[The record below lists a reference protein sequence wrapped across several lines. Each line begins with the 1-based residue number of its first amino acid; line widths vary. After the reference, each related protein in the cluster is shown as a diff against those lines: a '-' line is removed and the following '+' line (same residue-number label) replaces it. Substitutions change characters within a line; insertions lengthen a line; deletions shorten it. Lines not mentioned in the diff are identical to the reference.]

1 MMKKLSRQYMREN
14 FNKLGIIQF
23 GYRIPADKP
32 ITKALKEAIISLQKN
47 YDLKNIVMNNVVYTS
62 DSFIRIR
69 KNGTY
74 SQVHFNKGCVIYI
87 HDNILYAGQ
96 IQKEEYGD
104 IKLYLLLGAFYK
116 VK

>member
-1 MMKKLSRQYMREN
+1 MKKISRQYMREH
-14 FNKLGIIQF
+14 FNKLGVVQF

-32 ITKALKEAIISLQKN
+32 IDETLKRAIISVKKN
-47 YDLKNIVMNNVVYTS
+47 YDLENVAMNNVVYTS

-69 KNGTY
+69 KDGTY
-74 SQVHFNKGCVIYI
+74 SQVFFEKGFVIYI
-87 HDNILYAGQ
+87 HDDILYAGQ
-96 IQKEEYGD
+96 VQKEEYGD